1 MKKNIDP
8 NKVSNFKNTEINYHH
23 HSTFCM
29 KTKPNNR
36 YFNGLIKEA
45 TKEMKDNLCTE
56 ELKQKNPG
64 LFYSILGRKLPKK
77 YLQKEK
83 VQITPVNAHIP
94 EQSKLSP
101 NELQLQLETEAK
113 QRKLKAQKEYDL
125 RQEQRK
131 KELIKERNQKA
142 LLREQSYIQWVNPFE
157 PINKN
162 KMGSSQA
169 WRIEKKYKY
178 YD

>member
-1 MKKNIDP
+1 MTWRNKRDHINNYTCKWRRSKLGKTNPNHHYFARLLKKETNDYL
-8 NKVSNFKNTEINYHH
+8 VSNKEYLLANKPEIYY
-23 HSTFCM
+23 SM
-29 KTKPNNR
+29 K
-36 YFNGLIKEA
+36 G
-45 TKEMKDNLCTE
+45 
-56 ELKQKNPG
+56 Q
-64 LFYSILGRKLPKK
+64 KLPKK

-83 VQITPVNAHIP
+83 VQIAPVNAHIP

-113 QRKLKAQKEYDL
+113 QRKLKAQKEHDL